1 MNKFDSLPT
10 VESAN
15 LDRFWDVIRKL
26 DPELY
31 LIKIAL
37 QETGVNPMVL
47 PKVVR
52 QISNLWIGTKF
63 GKVTIYMQNGK
74 VTTIEG
80 IESDRL
86 EEEAVVDRDR

>member
-80 IESDRL
+80 
-86 EEEAVVDRDR
+86 V

>member
-15 LDRFWDVIRKL
+15 LDRFWDVIRTL